1 MTEKINGQGF
11 RPADAAGPRRAESA
25 KAASS
30 KVETSAPAT
39 AGAGDTVNLTRSGVM
54 LSKLEES
61 LQSVPVV
68 DAERVRAI
76 KDALASGGYQID
88 DQAVAD
94 KLIRFD
100 RELIA

>member
-1 MTEKINGQGF
+1 
-11 RPADAAGPRRAESA
+11 
-25 KAASS
+25 
-30 KVETSAPAT
+30 
-39 AGAGDTVNLTRSGVM
+39 M

>member
-11 RPADAAGPRRAESA
+11 RPADAAGTRRTESA
-25 KAASS
+25 KPAGS
-30 KVETSAPAT
+30 KVETSATAT
-39 AGAGDTVNLTRSGVM
+39 ASAAETVNLTRSGVM

-61 LQSVPVV
+61 LQSLPIV

-76 KDALASGGYQID
+76 KDALASGSYEID

-94 KLIRFD
+94 KLLRFD